1 MRKILSIILVFLC
14 TINIVFAQNDKI
26 LNFNKNKY
34 TLLYSAKNFDNNGY
48 INEYYKNG
56 ESPELWSELIA
67 VHHFPNVFSPISQA
81 EAFRQYL
88 DSIRCPSALKVNEKD
103 NEAII
108 DFVLIDAKRLPVIL
122 EFNIFKYQKD
132 ESCGTKAIQYAKRY
146 FVTNE
151 LQIEAV
157 KEEFN
162 KSREKMLKKV
172 EKFNIPNL
180 VKQDIDNNK
189 DKDCNVNINEGV
201 NSDEKIIDEIEQTQ
215 SAVGANEDSQ
225 SSEVKELNNDQ
236 KDLQNSV
243 DEEIIL
249 ENIKSDE

>member
-1 MRKILSIILVFLC
+1 MRKFLSIVLVFLC
-14 TINIVFAQNDKI
+14 SINIVFAQNDKI

-81 EAFRQYL
+81 ETFRQYL
-88 DSIRCPSALKVNEKD
+88 DSIHCPSALKINEKD

-108 DFVLIDAKRLPVIL
+108 DFVLVDAKRLPVIL

-132 ESCGTKAIQYAKRY
+132 ENCGTKAIQYAKRY
-146 FVTNE
+146 FVTNT
-151 LQIEAV
+151 LQIEIV
-157 KEEFN
+157 KKEFN

-172 EKFNIPNL
+172 EKFNIPNII
-180 VKQDIDNNK
+180 KEDIENKKEENCNNT
-189 DKDCNVNINEGV
+189 INEGV
-201 NSDEKIIDEIEQTQ
+201 TSDEKIIDEIEQI
-215 SAVGANEDSQ
+215 Q
-225 SSEVKELNNDQ
+225 SSIESNELQNTEVNGLNNNQ
-236 KDLQNSV
+236 KDLQEAV